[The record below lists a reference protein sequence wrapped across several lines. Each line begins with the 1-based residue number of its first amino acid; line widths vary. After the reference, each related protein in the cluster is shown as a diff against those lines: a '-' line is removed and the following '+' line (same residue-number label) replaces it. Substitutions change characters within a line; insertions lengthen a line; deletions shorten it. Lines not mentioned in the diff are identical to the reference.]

1 MLVLKNLLRR
11 RIRTTLSILGITI
24 GIGAIVAFHA
34 MGRGFKDTLDRMF
47 RETGADMLV
56 INRLR
61 KDPAFSRVKKEEQ
74 EFIAGLPQVEHQSG
88 GTFILEADR
97 GLKALVKM
105 DMLLV
110 WGRPPGDRLIEK
122 FRKRMRGD
130 IIKNDREVMVGY
142 LAARSLGVKPDD
154 TLELF
159 GRPFKV
165 VGVYES
171 NVQLENAGAI
181 VANSV
186 VQQELNIGETVA
198 MTFVYL
204 KPGADADAF
213 RKAVEAKYPHL
224 QAIRTEEFT
233 SYYDQLQYIEWFVW
247 IITLVS
253 VVVGGLGVLNTM
265 LMSVS
270 ERTREIGTL
279 RAVGWSRARV
289 LRLILAEGMLMSVA
303 GGLVGLGVGAVGAE
317 ILIRSAPKGLEAL
330 YTLSLFAQAFAVA
343 IVLGFVGAFYP
354 AWQASRLAPIE
365 ALKYE

>member
-1 MLVLKNLLRR
+1 M
-11 RIRTTLSILGITI
+11 RTALSVLGITI

-34 MGRGFKDTLDRMF
+34 MGRGFRDTLDRMF

-56 INRLR
+56 VNRLR
-61 KDPAFSRVKKEEQ
+61 KDPAFSRIKKEEQ
-74 EFIAGLPQVEHQSG
+74 DFLRELPQVEHVSG
-88 GTFILEADR
+88 GTFTLESPR
-97 GLKALVKM
+97 GLKALVRM

-110 WGRPPGDRLIEK
+110 WGRTPGDRLIQK
-122 FRKRMRGD
+122 FRKKMQGR
-130 IIKNDREVMVGY
+130 IIESDREVMLGF
-142 LAARSLGVKPDD
+142 LAAQSLGVKPGDD
-154 TLELF
+154 LELF

-171 NVQLENAGAI
+171 GVQLENAGAI

-198 MTFVYL
+198 MAFVYL
-204 KPGADADAF
+204 RPGADADAL
-213 RKAVEAKYPHL
+213 RKAVEARYPQL

-247 IITLVS
+247 IISLVS

-279 RAVGWSRARV
+279 RAVGWSRGRV
-289 LRLILAEGMLMSVA
+289 LRLILSEGMVISVV
-303 GGLVGLGVGAVGAE
+303 GGLAGLAAGAVGAD
-317 ILIRSAPKGLEAL
+317 ILVRWAPQGLEAL
-330 YTLSLFAQAFAVA
+330 YSPVLFGQAFAVA
-343 IVLGFVGAFYP
+343 VVLGFAGALYP
-354 AWQASRLAPIE
+354 AWQASRLSPIE

>member
-11 RIRTTLSILGITI
+11 RIRTTLSVLGITI

-74 EFIAGLPQVEHQSG
+74 DFIAGLPQVEHQSG

-97 GLKALVKM
+97 GFKALVKM

-122 FRKRMRGD
+122 FRKRMQGR
-130 IIKNDREVMVGY
+130 IIENDREVMLGY
-142 LAARSLGVKPDD
+142 LAAQSLGVKTGDD
-154 TLELF
+154 LQLF

-165 VGVYES
+165 VGIYES

-204 KPGADADAF
+204 KPGADAAAF
-213 RKAVEAKYPHL
+213 RRAVEEKYPHL

-247 IITLVS
+247 IISLVS

-279 RAVGWSRARV
+279 RAVGWSRGRV
-289 LRLILAEGMLMSVA
+289 LRLILSEGMVITFV
-303 GGLVGLGVGAVGAE
+303 GGLLGLGAGAIGAD

-330 YTLSLFAQAFAVA
+330 YSPLLFAQAFAVA
-343 IVLGFVGAFYP
+343 MVLGFVGALYP